1 MYGGKDSRVHIYFPE
16 GTLEFGEEVNLEE
29 RKPII
34 EIL

>member
-1 MYGGKDSRVHIYFPE
+1 MYGGKGSRVHIYFPE
-16 GTLEFGEEVNLEE
+16 QFLEFGEEVNLDE